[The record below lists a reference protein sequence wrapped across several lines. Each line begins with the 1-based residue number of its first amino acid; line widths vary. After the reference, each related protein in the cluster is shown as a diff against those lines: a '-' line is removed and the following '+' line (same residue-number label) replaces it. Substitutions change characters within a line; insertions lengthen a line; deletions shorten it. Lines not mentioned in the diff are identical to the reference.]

1 MEELTIEVQKRE
13 ETGDGACRRLR
24 RAGWV
29 PGVVY
34 GGGRDPL
41 PIQIERKPLLEILAK
56 GAGRT
61 GSSCSGSP
69 APTRAG
75 TR

>member
-41 PIQIERKPLLEILAK
+41 PIQI
-56 GAGRT
+56 
-61 GSSCSGSP
+61 
-69 APTRAG
+69 
-75 TR
+75 